1 MLFPTWL
8 DDMLEIAAQGV
19 MPALAV
25 AAVVAAIWG
34 LRRARRAV

>member
-8 DDMLEIAAQGV
+8 DDTLEVAAQGV

-25 AAVVAAIWG
+25 AAVIAAIWG
-34 LRRARRAV
+34 WRRARRVV